1 MLVYIIDLIAWY
13 ERYFEITE
21 EEYYRFGSDELDAI
35 AESVHK
41 EGTASQ
47 RFLFSAE
54 NEKNTEN
61 QLKLRDKAR

>member
-1 MLVYIIDLIAWY
+1 M
-13 ERYFEITE
+13 
-21 EEYYRFGSDELDAI
+21 FGSDELDTI

-54 NEKNTEN
+54 NEENTEN

>member
-1 MLVYIIDLIAWY
+1 M
-13 ERYFEITE
+13 
-21 EEYYRFGSDELDAI
+21 
-35 AESVHK
+35 HK

-61 QLKLRDKAR
+61 QLNCEIKQGKMRYQIGGFRADYLY